1 MARTAVA
8 VQDISTY
15 PTIGGVVTLTNV
27 DSVNN
32 NMFPNDGRTLLVIY
46 NPTGG
51 ALTFTISSVADGIGR
66 TGDFTNIS
74 VPAGGFFV
82 AGPFRKRDFDQTGTD
97 VGNVYVQASSGLKV
111 GALRITTF

>member
-51 ALTFTISSVADGIGR
+51 ALTFTLSSVADGLGR
-66 TGDFTNIS
+66 TGDLTS
-74 VPAGGFFV
+74 VSVAAGKVWVG
-82 AGPFRKRDFDQTGTD
+82 GPFRKRDFDQTGTD
-97 VGNVYVQASSGLKV
+97 VGNVYVQAASGLQV